1 MKIIDKIVISAIEP
15 QQTNVLWLN
24 PKTKEKCIYST
35 NGWINIK

>member
-1 MKIIDKIVISAIEP
+1 MKATDKIVISVIEP

-24 PKTKEKCIYST
+24 PETKEKRIYST